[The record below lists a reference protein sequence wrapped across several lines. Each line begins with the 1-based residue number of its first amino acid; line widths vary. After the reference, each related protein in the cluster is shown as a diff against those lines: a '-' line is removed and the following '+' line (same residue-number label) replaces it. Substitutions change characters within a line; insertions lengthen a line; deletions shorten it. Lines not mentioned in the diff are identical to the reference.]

1 MSLLTPSRRRDAE
14 ILDDPDADPA
24 LALRSLR
31 DVALANAFFGG
42 KRAVVREVGV
52 TIASLPR
59 GSRCSLL
66 DVGTGIGDIP
76 RAAQRQG
83 ARRGIAVETIGLE
96 LSVAIA
102 QASAARCT
110 HAVAADA
117 LALPF
122 ASGSI
127 DIVTC
132 SQVLHHFDGAP
143 AAQLLRECTRV
154 ARLAVIIGDL
164 RRSWIAIAGLWAG
177 SYLLGFH
184 PVSRHDGI
192 VSIRR
197 GYTLDELQALVQSST
212 GCEPHTHG
220 GLGFRVVARWSPRSS
235 FTGHTG

>member
-31 DVALANAFFGG
+31 DVARANALFGG
-42 KRAVVREVGV
+42 RRAVVREVAAALATV
-52 TIASLPR
+52 PP
-59 GSRCSLL
+59 GSSCTLL

-76 RAAQRQG
+76 RAAQRLG
-83 ARRGIAVETIGLE
+83 ATRGVTVQTIGLE
-96 LSVAIA
+96 LSVTIA
-102 QASAARCT
+102 QAATSRCS

-122 ASGSI
+122 ATASV
-127 DIVTC
+127 DLVTC
-132 SQVLHHFDGAP
+132 SQVLHHFDGEA

-154 ARLAVIIGDL
+154 ARHAVIIGDL
-164 RRSWIAIAGLWAG
+164 RRSWVAIAGLWAG

-197 GYTLDELQALVQSST
+197 GYTLEELRALVQSST
-212 GCEPHTHG
+212 GCHPRTHG
-220 GLGFRVVARWSPRSS
+220 GLGFRVVARWAPPSLS
-235 FTGHTG
+235 TGHAG